1 MPVWKRDSR
10 FNKVAS
16 STRILVEQAI
26 GNLKLKFPI
35 LLDHLRLHPENASRV
50 MMVAVALHNLLLD
63 LDGELYEDP
72 EHLLAKMGYMEEEID
87 P

>member
-1 MPVWKRDSR
+1 
-10 FNKVAS
+10 
-16 STRILVEQAI
+16 
-26 GNLKLKFPI
+26 
-35 LLDHLRLHPENASRV
+35 

-72 EHLLAKMGYMEEEID
+72 EHLLAEMVYMEEEID

>member
-1 MPVWKRDSR
+1 M
-10 FNKVAS
+10 S

-35 LLDHLRLHPENASRV
+35 LLDRLRLRPENASRV
-50 MMVAVALHNLLLD
+50 MILAVALHNLLLD

-72 EHLLAKMGYMEEEID
+72 EHLLAKIRYMEEEID